1 VPDEQDEKD
10 VHQSAVH
17 EQCAREAEARVRLP
31 SSTGPTWPDST
42 ARPRPFRRS
51 PASAIRT
58 LSRLGIAAHRRFEG
72 LRFDWRSAPGE
83 DILPRAVR
91 AHGAIIAAVLALW
104 IAMTVAWGW
113 AAGMA
118 FGFVVAIALVRMAGV
133 MLGGT
138 LIQQAGRSYYERQ
151 LRGRRRAP

>member
-1 VPDEQDEKD
+1 
-10 VHQSAVH
+10 
-17 EQCAREAEARVRLP
+17 L
-31 SSTGPTWPDST
+31 
-42 ARPRPFRRS
+42 
-51 PASAIRT
+51 AILV
-58 LSRLGIAAHRRFEG
+58 LSRSGIAAHRRFEG

-118 FGFVVAIALVRMAGV
+118 FGFLVAIALVRMAGV
-133 MLGGT
+133 MLGGP
-138 LIQQAGRSYYERQ
+138 LIQQAGRSYERQ
-151 LRGRRRAP
+151 LRGRHRAP